1 MEKSIAAKI
10 GPEKEGR
17 GHASRR
23 PDVIGRSA
31 DVQREAWMDFDIHED
46 ARTEGVALGAA
57 PFLMC
62 GWKARREEVRV
73 TVPKRAKPQTW
84 RLVRMG
90 DEREGAR
97 IGASPYDPVPRR
109 GDLVKKVCRNV
120 VYHIDSMIG

>member
-1 MEKSIAAKI
+1 
-10 GPEKEGR
+10 
-17 GHASRR
+17 
-23 PDVIGRSA
+23 
-31 DVQREAWMDFDIHED
+31 MDFDIHED
-46 ARTEGVALGAA
+46 ARTEGVALRRG
-57 PFLMC
+57 PFSH
-62 GWKARREEVRV
+62 GRGGKAGREEEGV
-73 TVPKRAKPQTW
+73 TVPARETQQTW

>member
-1 MEKSIAAKI
+1 
-10 GPEKEGR
+10 
-17 GHASRR
+17 
-23 PDVIGRSA
+23 
-31 DVQREAWMDFDIHED
+31 MDFDIHED

-73 TVPKRAKPQTW
+73 TVPERAKPQTW

-97 IGASPYDPVPRR
+97 IGASPYDPCSLR
-109 GDLVKKVCRNV
+109 GRHCERVCRNV
-120 VYHIDSMIG
+120 VYYNDSMIGCYN

>member
-1 MEKSIAAKI
+1 MKMPARKGS
-10 GPEKEGR
+10 
-17 GHASRR
+17 
-23 PDVIGRSA
+23 RSA
-31 DVQREAWMDFDIHED
+31 RP
-46 ARTEGVALGAA
+46 R
-57 PFLMC
+57 FLMC

-73 TVPKRAKPQTW
+73 TVPERAKPQTW

-120 VYHIDSMIG
+120 VYHIDIAR

>member
-1 MEKSIAAKI
+1 
-10 GPEKEGR
+10 
-17 GHASRR
+17 
-23 PDVIGRSA
+23 
-31 DVQREAWMDFDIHED
+31 MDFDIHED

-73 TVPKRAKPQTW
+73 TVPERAKPQTW

-120 VYHIDSMIG
+120 VYYNDSMIGCYN

>member
-1 MEKSIAAKI
+1 
-10 GPEKEGR
+10 
-17 GHASRR
+17 
-23 PDVIGRSA
+23 
-31 DVQREAWMDFDIHED
+31 MDFDIHED

-73 TVPKRAKPQTW
+73 TVPERAKPQTW

-97 IGASPYDPVPRR
+97 IGASPYDPCSLR
-109 GDLVKKVCRNV
+109 GAALWRGCVG
-120 VYHIDSMIG
+120 M

>member
-1 MEKSIAAKI
+1 
-10 GPEKEGR
+10 
-17 GHASRR
+17 
-23 PDVIGRSA
+23 
-31 DVQREAWMDFDIHED
+31 MDFDIHED

-73 TVPKRAKPQTW
+73 TVPERAKPQTW

-109 GDLVKKVCRNV
+109 GDLVKKVCGNV
-120 VYHIDSMIG
+120 VYSGRFLPVSCILVTRTVRSLSTQML

>member
-1 MEKSIAAKI
+1 MI
-10 GPEKEGR
+10 GIGYDSLDMLRFVTQRPAYTEGDALRR
-17 GHASRR
+17 GPFFH
-23 PDVIGRSA
+23 G
-31 DVQREAWMDFDIHED
+31 
-46 ARTEGVALGAA
+46 RTER
-57 PFLMC
+57 
-62 GWKARREEVRV
+62 KAGRKEVRV
-73 TVPKRAKPQTW
+73 TVPERAKPQTW

>member
-1 MEKSIAAKI
+1 MGMAV
-10 GPEKEGR
+10 P
-17 GHASRR
+17 
-23 PDVIGRSA
+23 
-31 DVQREAWMDFDIHED
+31 QR
-46 ARTEGVALGAA
+46 
-57 PFLMC
+57 
-62 GWKARREEVRV
+62 
-73 TVPKRAKPQTW
+73 W

>member
-1 MEKSIAAKI
+1 MA
-10 GPEKEGR
+10 GR
-17 GHASRR
+17 
-23 PDVIGRSA
+23 
-31 DVQREAWMDFDIHED
+31 EE
-46 ARTEGVALGAA
+46 EGVSVTG
-57 PFLMC
+57 
-62 GWKARREEVRV
+62 RV
-73 TVPKRAKPQTW
+73 MSQRG

>member
-1 MEKSIAAKI
+1 
-10 GPEKEGR
+10 
-17 GHASRR
+17 
-23 PDVIGRSA
+23 
-31 DVQREAWMDFDIHED
+31 MDFDIHED

-73 TVPKRAKPQTW
+73 TVPERAKPQTW

-97 IGASPYDPVPRR
+97 IGASPYDHVPCGGGFVERACSII
-109 GDLVKKVCRNV
+109 VC
-120 VYHIDSMIG
+120 YIGSTAHCYN

>member
-1 MEKSIAAKI
+1 MA
-10 GPEKEGR
+10 GREG
-17 GHASRR
+17 
-23 PDVIGRSA
+23 
-31 DVQREAWMDFDIHED
+31 
-46 ARTEGVALGAA
+46 EGVTAMGMA
-57 PFLMC
+57 
-62 GWKARREEVRV
+62 
-73 TVPKRAKPQTW
+73 VPQRW